1 MRRRASSSVP
11 FTVRVD
17 LLEPLYQASGPQP
30 GRAEWPPHPAR
41 LFCALVSVADLDDP
55 VEEAALRWLESQP
68 APLIRVPAQ
77 TTEAVTARHAW
88 VPTNAVA
95 REPGHA
101 VLPGRTNGGS
111 QKSWPQRVL
120 RHPEVAFV
128 WEVEPPQSVRTVL
141 EAIAARVP
149 YFGRATGH
157 ALLSAQTAPARAD
170 DGEQGTDIAEWQ
182 PLQPDDPVQAA
193 STLRVPY
200 PGYLQRLRAAFD
212 AQQPAWQQAQS
223 LRYRLRG
230 AEPPAE
236 AGPDQGPYRDL
247 VTFAFSP
254 GIAVDPGYTLAVTA
268 ALRAAVMSRLEKAG
282 HDVRAMPQVHGHK
295 DKNDQG
301 RLCAYLGLPFVGHT
315 HADGMLRG
323 VAVALPH
330 DLPTRHRRAL
340 LGVLLHFDGG
350 LRKLAVPKM
359 GPPLNLTY
367 VKPSAPALK
376 SVQPHNWTKPSRVWT
391 TALPMVLDHFPKRGG
406 QGLDDSVVKSCR
418 MAGLP
423 IPEHVEV
430 VRQGGLLPG
439 TRDLASHQLRRKA
452 GEPPLPSCH
461 VRLHFARPLDG
472 PVVLGSKKT
481 FGLGLCL
488 PGPTTTETAS

>member
-1 MRRRASSSVP
+1 MP
-11 FTVRVD
+11 FTVRVH

-77 TTEAVTARHAW
+77 TAEAVTARHAW

-95 REPGHA
+95 KEPGHA

-111 QKSWPQRVL
+111 PKSWPQRVL

-128 WEVEPPQSVRTVL
+128 WEVEPPQSVWTVL
-141 EAIAARVP
+141 DAITARVP

-157 ALLSAQTAPARAD
+157 ALLSAQTSPAREDGSEGDAD
-170 DGEQGTDIAEWQ
+170 FAEWQ
-182 PLQPDDPVQAA
+182 PLQSDDRVKAA

-223 LRYRLRG
+223 LRYRVRDG
-230 AEPPAE
+230 EPPAE
-236 AGPDQGPYRDL
+236 QVKDQGPYRDL
-247 VTFAFSP
+247 ITFSFSP
-254 GIAVDPGYTLAVTA
+254 GVAVDPGYTLAVTA
-268 ALRAAVMSRLEKAG
+268 ALRAAVMSRLDSAG

-295 DKNDQG
+295 DKNDQA
-301 RLCAYLGLPFVGHT
+301 RLCAYLGLPFVGHE

-323 VAVALPH
+323 VAIALPH
-330 DLPTRHRRAL
+330 DLPLLHRRAL

-350 LRKLAVPKM
+350 LRKLAIPNM
-359 GPPLNLTY
+359 GAPLNLSY
-367 VKPSAPALK
+367 VKPTASVLK
-376 SVQPHNWTKPSRVWT
+376 TVQSRNWTRPSHVWT
-391 TALPMVLDHFPKRGG
+391 TALPMILDHFPKGGDRG
-406 QGLDDSVVKSCR
+406 LEDSVVKSCR

-423 IPEHVEV
+423 VPEHVEV
-430 VRQGGLLPG
+430 VRRGGLLPG
-439 TRDLASHQLRRKA
+439 TRDLAGHQLRRKA
-452 GEPPLPSCH
+452 GERPLPSCH

>member
-1 MRRRASSSVP
+1 MH
-11 FTVRVD
+11 
-17 LLEPLYQASGPQP
+17 LLEPLYQASGSQP

-55 VEEAALRWLESQP
+55 VEEAALRWLEHQP
-68 APLIRVPAQ
+68 APLIRVPPQ
-77 TTEAVTARHAW
+77 TAEAVTARSAW

-95 REPGHA
+95 KEPGHA

-111 QKSWPQRVL
+111 PKSWPQRVL

-157 ALLSAQTAPARAD
+157 ALLSAQTSPARED
-170 DGEQGTDIAEWQ
+170 KGDGEADFVEWQ
-182 PLQPDDPVQAA
+182 PLQQDDPVKAG

-200 PGYLQRLRAAFD
+200 AGYLQRLRAAFD

-223 LRYRLRG
+223 LRYRVRG
-230 AEPPAE
+230 GDSPAE
-236 AGPDQGPYRDL
+236 VGQDRGPYRDL

-295 DKNDQG
+295 EKNDQG
-301 RLCAYLGLPFVGHT
+301 RLCAYLGLPFVGHM

-323 VAVALPH
+323 VAIALPH
-330 DLPTRHRRAL
+330 DLSLLHRRAL

-350 LRKLAVPKM
+350 MRRLTVPKM
-359 GPPLNLTY
+359 GAPLNLSY
-367 VKPSAPALK
+367 VKPTASVLK
-376 SVQPHNWTKPSRVWT
+376 TVQPHNWTRPSRVWT

-406 QGLDDSVVKSCR
+406 RGLDVSVIKSCR

-430 VRQGGLLPG
+430 VRRGGLLPG
-439 TRDLASHQLRRKA
+439 TRDLAGHQLRRKE

-488 PGPTTTETAS
+488 PGPTVTEVAS

>member
-1 MRRRASSSVP
+1 MP
-11 FTVRVD
+11 FTVRVH
-17 LLEPLYQASGPQP
+17 LLEPLYQASGSQP

-77 TTEAVTARHAW
+77 TTEAATARHAW

-95 REPGHA
+95 KEPGHA

-111 QKSWPQRVL
+111 PKSWPQRVL

-128 WEVEPPQSVRTVL
+128 WDVEPPQSVRTVL
-141 EAIAARVP
+141 EAIAGRVP

-157 ALLSAQTAPARAD
+157 ALLSAQNLPVREDQDAGEAD
-170 DGEQGTDIAEWQ
+170 FVEWQ
-182 PLQPDDPVQAA
+182 PLQPDDPVKAG

-200 PGYLQRLRAAFD
+200 AGYLQRLRAAFD

-223 LRYRLRG
+223 LRYRVCG
-230 AEPPAE
+230 GESPAE
-236 AGPDQGPYRDL
+236 AGQDHGPYRDL
-247 VTFAFSP
+247 ATFAFSP

-323 VAVALPH
+323 VAIALPH
-330 DLPTRHRRAL
+330 DLPTLHRRAL

-350 LRKLAVPKM
+350 LRKLTVPNM
-359 GPPLNLTY
+359 GAPLNLSY
-367 VKPSAPALK
+367 VRPSTSGLK
-376 SVQPHNWTKPSRVWT
+376 TVQSQSWTRSSRVWT

-406 QGLDDSVVKSCR
+406 GGLDGSVVKSCR

-439 TRDLASHQLRRKA
+439 TRDLAGHQLRRKA

-461 VRLHFARPLDG
+461 VRLHFARPLGG

-488 PGPTTTETAS
+488 PGATVTETVS